1 MKKQTTSTTKLID
14 NWTRMVN
21 PLRGL
26 TKPQIDQMFDQIK
39 YGNDVR
45 LQLAFYEIE
54 RVMPIYGIVISKRLS
69 GINNRQWSIERLD
82 DSPESKNQQ
91 ELVEKMFLQ
100 SDTRNT
106 DGLTDC
112 IRHLGL
118 ASFRGRSAVK
128 PFINKDGQLYFKKI
142 QNWNLLEYGGHLYWQ
157 PNPCM
162 YKCGSTIVNE
172 LEEVP
177 ESEICCVFDERPI
190 DIPGILIYLRQLV
203 GEENWARSVE
213 KYGVAQV
220 VITAPEGTPDSNYD
234 KWLSRCMGIFEGGS
248 GVLPPGANLHLLTEP
263 RNQDP
268 FSAYCEHQSKIIT
281 LLALGGSLSTIG
293 GSTGLGSDLADVQDS
308 QFNDLVTYDCK
319 RISNAITNTVIPK
332 CVKHLF
338 GNSATPLIRFSYV
351 EKDTTTT
358 KEYLEYAQ
366 TLNGLGVKIDIPE
379 LKRLTGLSIISDT
392 QNDTAIW
399 SPVNEQ

>member
-69 GINNRQWSIERLD
+69 GINNRQWNIERLD

-128 PFINKDGQLYFKKI
+128 PFINKEGQLYFKKI

-162 YKCGSTIVNE
+162 YRCGSTLAKE
-172 LEEVP
+172 LPEVP

-213 KYGVAQV
+213 KYGIAQV
-220 VITAPEGTPDSNYD
+220 VITAPDGTPESNYN
-234 KWLSRCMGIFEGGS
+234 KWLNRALGIFEGGS
-248 GVLPPGANLHLLTEP
+248 GVLPPGAKVDMLTEP

-268 FSAYCEHQSKIIT
+268 FSEYCKHQTEIIC
-281 LLALGGSLSTIG
+281 LLALGGSLSTVG
-293 GSTGLGSDLADVQDS
+293 GSTGLGSNLADVQDS
-308 QFNDLVTYDCK
+308 QFNDLVSYDCK
-319 RISNAITNTVIPK
+319 RISNALTDVVVNK

-338 GNSATPLIRFSYV
+338 GEQTESLVRFTYV
-351 EKDTTTT
+351 EQDTTTP
-358 KEYLEYAQ
+358 KEYLEYANI
-366 TLNGLGVKIDIPE
+366 LNTMGIKINISE
-379 LKRLTGLSIISDT
+379 LKRLTGLSIIDDSSS
-392 QNDTAIW
+392 QSIW
-399 SPVNEQ
+399 SPE